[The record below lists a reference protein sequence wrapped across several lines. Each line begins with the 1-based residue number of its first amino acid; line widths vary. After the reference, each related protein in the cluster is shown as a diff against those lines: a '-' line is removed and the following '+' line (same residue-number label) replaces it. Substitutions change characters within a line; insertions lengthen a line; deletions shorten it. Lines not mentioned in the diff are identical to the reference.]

1 MMKKVENTRLPEK
14 LPFKFE
20 FQRMAGAGL
29 AIVVMMVTT
38 IWMGRNAKF
47 YSKPFAEW
55 LQRLSGDNLDPAMVI
70 VMMSLAVYAVMT
82 VTLVFNVYLQ
92 ARATAKTNMLEPE
105 FKKLY
110 DWGTEHVIYVSTYD
124 QMKRRLLYMNH
135 AAFSFS
141 GLAAVSIFQAPITI
155 GLLYTLRHT
164 SFFNTAQFLGM
175 NLSDKNVMIAI
186 IVGGMYMLNTW
197 LGNGTA
203 QQKDDPK
210 QVLIKNAMAILVGIM
225 MFITVSA
232 TALGIGLY
240 FFTGICVVML
250 RRVPLNWLRS
260 YFVTYLTG
268 RVKIKYDA
276 DYMLTEGSNIIINEE
291 GKALDNVTGKPSKL

>member
-1 MMKKVENTRLPEK
+1 MKKVENTRLPEK

-20 FQRMAGAGL
+20 FQRIAGVSL
-29 AIVVMMVTT
+29 AIVVMLGTT
-38 IWMGRNAKF
+38 FWMGTHAKT
-47 YSKPFAEW
+47 YSKPFADW
-55 LQRLSGDNLDPAMVI
+55 LSQLAGDNLHPAMVI
-70 VMMSLAVYAVMT
+70 VLMSLAVYAVLTIM
-82 VTLVFNVYLQ
+82 LVLNVYFQ
-92 ARATAKTNMLEPE
+92 SRAAARANALEPE

-141 GLAAVSIFQAPITI
+141 GLAILSIFQAPITI

-164 SFFNTAQFLGM
+164 DFFKSAQFLGM
-175 NLSDKNVMIAI
+175 SLADKNIWIAI
-186 IVGGMYMLNTW
+186 VVGGMYMLNTW
-197 LGNGTA
+197 LGNGTEK
-203 QQKDDPK
+203 QKDDPK
-210 QVLIKNAMAILVGIM
+210 QMLIKNAMAILVGIM

-250 RRVPLNWLRS
+250 RRVPLNWLRAHWIE
-260 YFVTYLTG
+260 YLNP

-276 DYMLTEGSNIIINEE
+276 NYMLTEGSNIIINED
-291 GKALDNVTGKPSKL
+291 GKSLDNATGKPSKL